1 MKRNLLNIPKLSL
14 IFWKDSSKLSHTKKV
29 SNLKWA
35 RQEQEFGRIKQNYN
49 SMILSLVCFEDILN
63 SHST

>member
-29 SNLKWA
+29 FNLKWA